1 MRQDR
6 RSVINGIG
14 KKRKILSKEY
24 CTQEYLNG
32 TGSGNDADES
42 GAAIYRQS
50 ETPNIYKEE
59 AESVMIVMSTASKGL
74 KASVIFSDRHT
85 DRTWEEEK
93 NALCRISHQIFNRL
107 RMLKN
112 AEKDQRELNRKLN
125 YDALTGLPVYNKF
138 VDKLEAYM
146 AANGKV
152 GLYFV
157 SSDFSNFQY
166 VNEMYGYEV
175 GPYPA

>member
-1 MRQDR
+1 
-6 RSVINGIG
+6 
-14 KKRKILSKEY
+14 
-24 CTQEYLNG
+24 
-32 TGSGNDADES
+32 
-42 GAAIYRQS
+42 
-50 ETPNIYKEE
+50 
-59 AESVMIVMSTASKGL
+59 MIVMSTASKGL

-175 GPYPA
+175 GDRILHDFAVEGRQCRRNLHGQDPQRFGEYQNNCIRNGKRL

>member
-1 MRQDR
+1 
-6 RSVINGIG
+6 
-14 KKRKILSKEY
+14 
-24 CTQEYLNG
+24 
-32 TGSGNDADES
+32 
-42 GAAIYRQS
+42 
-50 ETPNIYKEE
+50 
-59 AESVMIVMSTASKGL
+59 MIVMSTAAKGL

-146 AANGKV
+146 AANGKT

-175 GPYPA
+175 GDRILHDFAVELQEKCQESVLFLSLIHI